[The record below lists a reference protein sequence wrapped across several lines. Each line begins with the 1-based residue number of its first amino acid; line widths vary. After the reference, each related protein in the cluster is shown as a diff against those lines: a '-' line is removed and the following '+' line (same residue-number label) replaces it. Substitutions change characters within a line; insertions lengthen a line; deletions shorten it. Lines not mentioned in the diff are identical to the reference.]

1 MHPAPGAPP
10 AVLAAGLRAVI
21 GEAAVRAAL
30 KGFLEVTFR
39 FESEGSKII
48 YLTQ

>member
-1 MHPAPGAPP
+1 MLVPKE
-10 AVLAAGLRAVI
+10 RQD
-21 GEAAVRAAL
+21 AVRAAL
-30 KGFLEVTFR
+30 QGFLEVRFR